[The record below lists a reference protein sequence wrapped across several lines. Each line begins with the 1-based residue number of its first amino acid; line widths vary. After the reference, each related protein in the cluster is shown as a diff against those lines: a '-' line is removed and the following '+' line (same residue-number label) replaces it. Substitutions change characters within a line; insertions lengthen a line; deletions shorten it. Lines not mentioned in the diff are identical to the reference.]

1 MAFVDTAKIQ
11 LKGGGGGKGC
21 ESHYRDLW
29 MRYPK
34 ADGGDGGD
42 GGDVIFV
49 ADPHIQTLLDF
60 RFKQHYEGKRGGHG
74 SSKGSAGKDGDD
86 CVLRLPIGT
95 ILWDDATGLMI
106 RDLSVPGEK
115 VIVAKGGHGGVG
127 NMRRK
132 TVLAPTKGEEKVIRL
147 ELKLIAD
154 VGIIGFPNAGK
165 STLISSVSKVR
176 SKIANY
182 PFTTKQ
188 PILGIVET
196 DDAKFIMADLPGLI
210 EGAHLGKG
218 LGYQFLK
225 HAERTKILVHVIDMA
240 GSEGRDPIED
250 YEKICFE
257 LESYSDQLAHKHKI
271 VVANKMDLAG
281 AKKNIKRFRKAYNE
295 DIFEISAKDHEGLEA
310 LIEEIIR
317 ILKETAGAAIQ

>member
-1 MAFVDTAKIQ
+1 MAFVDSARIKI
-11 LKGGGGGKGC
+11 KAGGGGKGC

-42 GGDVIFV
+42 GGSVIFV
-49 ADPHIQTLLDF
+49 SDPHIQTLLDF
-60 RFKQHYEGKRGGHG
+60 RFKQHYQGQRGGHG
-74 SSKGSAGKDGDD
+74 SSKGSAGKDGKDIT
-86 CVLRLPIGT
+86 LRVPVGT
-95 ILWDDATGLMI
+95 ILWDDETGLLI
-106 RDLSVPGEK
+106 RDLSSPGES
-115 VIVAKGGHGGVG
+115 VIVAKGGKGGIG

-132 TVLAPTKGEEKVIRL
+132 TVVSPTEGEEKVVRL

-154 VGIIGFPNAGK
+154 VGLIGFPNAGK

-196 DDAKFIMADLPGLI
+196 DDFKFIMADLPGLI

-218 LGYQFLK
+218 LGHQFLK
-225 HAERTKILVHVIDMA
+225 HAERTKILVHVLDMA
-240 GSEGRDPIED
+240 GTEDRDPLDD
-250 YEKICFE
+250 YDKLNFE
-257 LESYSDQLAHKHKI
+257 LEAYSAELAHKHKI
-271 VVANKMDLAG
+271 VVANKMDLPE
-281 AKKNIKRFRKAYNE
+281 AKKHIKRFRKKYNV
-295 DIFEISAKDHEGLEA
+295 DIFEVSAKEHDGLEL
-310 LIEEIIR
+310 LIKKIED
-317 ILKETAGAAIQ
+317 ILVNTSKNVI